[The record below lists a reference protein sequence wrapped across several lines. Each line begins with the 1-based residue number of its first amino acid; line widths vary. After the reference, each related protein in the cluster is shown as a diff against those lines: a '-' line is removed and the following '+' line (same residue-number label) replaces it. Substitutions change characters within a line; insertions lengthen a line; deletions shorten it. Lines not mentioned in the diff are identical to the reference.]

1 MLSLKFSTV
10 SLIGHVNVENVST
23 VDVENLS
30 VANSDSH
37 ELVTVLNNW
46 VSIKWIS
53 LLLCLNLPVGNLLG
67 ISLQSLLDSVGVLIL
82 FNLTEW
88 VELIKS
94 LLSDWNHVL
103 DNIPQDTL
111 RARDGGQRSLVSPSS
126 VEVEKFNEFFEIKG
140 SSILSQSLGFKINHF
155 REESI
160 MVIDIDFWVPR
171 VDLQEVLFWHAL
183 EEEAQHS
190 IWELGVNTDLV
201 FALNLMDNMHF
212 QIH

>member
-37 ELVTVLNNW
+37 ELVTVLNKW

-171 VDLQEVLFWHAL
+171 VDLQEVLLWHAL

>member
-37 ELVTVLNNW
+37 ELVTVLNKW

-171 VDLQEVLFWHAL
+171 VDLQEVLLWHAL

-190 IWELGVNTDLV
+190 IWELGVDTDLV